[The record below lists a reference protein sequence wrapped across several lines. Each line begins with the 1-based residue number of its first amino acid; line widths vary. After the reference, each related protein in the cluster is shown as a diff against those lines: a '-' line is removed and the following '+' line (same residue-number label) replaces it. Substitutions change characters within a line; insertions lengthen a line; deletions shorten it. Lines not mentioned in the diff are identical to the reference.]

1 MTTATITAPVE
12 ASVETSVTPKPA
24 GKPVDR
30 KVLAIGIGLLAV
42 GFVLGQGSGGSLP
55 WAPKKE
61 RPILTALARVAKLGL
76 WLLVVEP
83 VPDDLPENQ
92 YATHVDCDHISHRE
106 GW

>member
-12 ASVETSVTPKPA
+12 AKPA
-24 GKPVDR
+24 AKPIDR
-30 KVLAIGIGLLAV
+30 KILAIGIGLLAV
-42 GFVLGQGSGGSLP
+42 GFVLGKGSGGSLP

-83 VPDDLPENQ
+83 VPDDVPENQ

>member
-1 MTTATITAPVE
+1 MSDAATITA
-12 ASVETSVTPKPA
+12 ATSKPI
-24 GKPVDR
+24 DR

-42 GFVLGQGSGGSLP
+42 GFVLGQGSSGGSMP

-61 RPILTALARVAKLGL
+61 KPILTALARVAKLGL

-83 VPDDLPENQ
+83 VPDDLPDNQ